1 MTYRVLITLLL
12 MFSMTGSSL
21 AQQPAPATSQ
31 SPPLQSPQQS
41 PASQSQ
47 TTAPQQTAPGDDDVV
62 RITANLVQID
72 AVVTD
77 KKGKQITNLSD
88 QDFEILEDGHA
99 QKITNLSYVTLKPP
113 TGEPQPAAVAGIK
126 GTGAKNNSAPPVHL
140 RPEQVHRTIALVV
153 DDLGLSFQSMVYVRK
168 ALKKFVDEQMQ
179 PGDMAAIIRTRA
191 GTGALQQF
199 TGDKRQLNAA
209 IERIRW
215 DPSGTGL
222 LGAFAPIDL
231 DPLTKLNVR
240 AAATIPGA
248 APSFGEANQ
257 TEQFRKDVFSVGTLG
272 ALKFVVQGM
281 RPMPGRKSVILMSD
295 GISIFRSL
303 NRQSPGAEGEQ
314 GSSGNE
320 RQSRDQQSASGI
332 LDALQRLTDFANRA
346 SVVIYT
352 MDARGLQ
359 TRGLSAQDNTND
371 QTTAGVGSALATR
384 NYDFLN
390 SQDGLNYLSRQ
401 TGGFLIHDTNDLA
414 GGIEKVLDDQ
424 NGYYLIGYRPDDST
438 FNANGQRSFHN
449 LTVRVKP
456 SGLKVRAR
464 TGFYGIT
471 DEEIRAVPRTDDQ
484 QMLEALV
491 SPFSS
496 ADVHLRLTS
505 LFGSDTHNQPV
516 MRALL
521 HIDGHDLTFTDAT
534 DGWHQLSFEVLAVTF
549 GDSGIVADK
558 FGRTETMRVR
568 EDAYQLAQ
576 QQGLIYTLNVPLHS
590 GGAYQLRV
598 AVRDLG
604 SKRVGSAS
612 QFVEVPDLK
621 KKQLALSGIVV
632 AGLDPAATSA
642 ARLAPISASDPATGD
657 KPGTLSS
664 EREAQANP
672 AVRRLRPGMT
682 LNYAYSIYNAARD
695 KHTSRAQLQTQV
707 RLFRGTQLVYTGKV
721 MVLDTDAP
729 ANTQPISAA
738 GTVQLGANEKPGD
751 YFLQVI
757 VTDLLA
763 DQKHN
768 TTTSWIDF
776 EIL

>member
-1 MTYRVLITLLL
+1 MKYRVLITLLL
-12 MFSMTGSSL
+12 TFSMSVSSL
-21 AQQPAPATSQ
+21 AQQPAPTTSPSPTSQ
-31 SPPLQSPQQS
+31 SP
-41 PASQSQ
+41 
-47 TTAPQQTAPGDDDVV
+47 TTAPPQTAQGDDDVV

-77 KKGKQITNLSD
+77 RKGKQITNLSD
-88 QDFEILEDGHA
+88 QDFEILEDGRA
-99 QKITNLSYVTLKPP
+99 QKITNLSYVSLKPP
-113 TGEPQPAAVAGIK
+113 AGEPQPLATASAKDTGTRDK
-126 GTGAKNNSAPPVHL
+126 GVPPVHL

-199 TGDKRQLNAA
+199 TGDKRQLYLA

-222 LGAFAPIDL
+222 VGAFAPIDL
-231 DPLTKLNVR
+231 NPLAKLSVR
-240 AAATIPGA
+240 AAASIPGSV
-248 APSFGEANQ
+248 PSFGESDR

-295 GISIFRSL
+295 GISIFRPL
-303 NRQSPGAEGEQ
+303 TRQSPGAEGEQ

-320 RQSRDQQSASGI
+320 RQSRDQEAAGGI
-332 LDALQRLTDFANRA
+332 LDALRRLTDFANRA

-359 TRGLSAQDNTND
+359 TMGLSAQDNTND
-371 QTTAGVGSALATR
+371 QTSIQVVGGLAER
-384 NYDFLN
+384 RYEFLN
-390 SQDGLNYLSRQ
+390 SQDGLNFLSQQ

-424 NGYYLIGYRPDDST
+424 KGYYLIGYRPDDST

-471 DEEIRAVPRTDDQ
+471 DEEIRAVPQSSDQ

-521 HIDGHDLTFTDAT
+521 HIDGHDLTFTDAP

-549 GDSGIVADK
+549 GDSGTVADK

-568 EDAYQLAQ
+568 DDAYRQAQ

-598 AVRDLG
+598 AVRDMG
-604 SKRVGSAS
+604 SKRVGAAS

-621 KKQLALSGIVV
+621 KGQLALSGIVV

-642 ARLAPISASDPATGD
+642 ARLSPVSASNAVTGVQAGALD
-657 KPGTLSS
+657 S

-672 AVRRLRPGMT
+672 AVRRLHPGMT

-695 KHTSRAQLQTQV
+695 KQTNRTQLQTQV

-721 MVLDTDAP
+721 VYLEADQP
-729 ANTQPISAA
+729 ANSKPVSAA

>member
-1 MTYRVLITLLL
+1 MKDRFLITLLL
-12 MFSMTGSSL
+12 TFSLSVSSL
-21 AQQPAPATSQ
+21 AQQPAPTPSQ
-31 SPPLQSPQQS
+31 SPTPQSPNS
-41 PASQSQ
+41 
-47 TTAPQQTAPGDDDVV
+47 APQTPAPGDDDVV

-77 KKGKQITNLSD
+77 RKGQQITNLSD
-88 QDFEILEDGHA
+88 HDFEILEDGRA
-99 QKITNLSYVTLKPP
+99 QKITNLSYVSIKSP
-113 TGEPQPAAVAGIK
+113 TGEQPISVAGVK
-126 GTGAKNNSAPPVHL
+126 DTGAKDKGMPPVHL

-153 DDLGLSFQSMVYVRK
+153 DDLGLSFESMVYVRR

-199 TGDKRQLNAA
+199 TGDKRQLYAA

-215 DPSGTGL
+215 NPSGAGL
-222 LGAFAPIDL
+222 VGAFAPLDL
-231 DPLTKLNVR
+231 DPLRKLSVR
-240 AAATIPGA
+240 AAASIPGT
-248 APSFGEANQ
+248 APSFGEADRIA
-257 TEQFRKDVFSVGTLG
+257 QFRKDVFSVGTLG

-295 GISIFRSL
+295 GISIFRPL
-303 NRQSPGAEGEQ
+303 TLESPGGEGEQ
-314 GSSGNE
+314 GSSQSQ
-320 RQSRDQQSASGI
+320 RQTRDQEAAGGV
-332 LDALQRLTDFANRA
+332 LDALRRLTDFANRA

-371 QTTAGVGSALATR
+371 QSSSGVVGALANR
-384 NYDFLN
+384 NYEFLN
-390 SQDGLNYLSRQ
+390 SQDGLNYLSKQ

-438 FNANGQRSFHN
+438 FNADGQRSFHN
-449 LTVRVKP
+449 LTVRVKR
-456 SGLKVRAR
+456 SGLKVRTR

-471 DEEIRAVPRTDDQ
+471 DEEIRAVPTTSDQ
-484 QMLEALV
+484 QMLEALI

-496 ADVHLRLTS
+496 ADVHLRLTA

-521 HIDGHDLTFTDAT
+521 HIDGHDLTFTDAS

-568 EDAYQLAQ
+568 EDAYRQAQ
-576 QQGLIYTLNVPLHS
+576 QQGLIYTLNLPLHRD
-590 GGAYQLRV
+590 GAYQLRV
-598 AVRDLG
+598 AVRDI
-604 SKRVGSAS
+604 SSRRVGSAS
-612 QFVEVPDLK
+612 QFVEVPNLK

-632 AGLDPAATSA
+632 AGIDAAAA
-642 ARLAPISASDPATGD
+642 ARLSPISDPATGA
-657 KPGTLSS
+657 KSGTQNS
-664 EREAQANP
+664 ELEAQASP
-672 AVRRLRPGMT
+672 AVRRLHPGMT
-682 LNYAYSIYNAARD
+682 LNYAYSIYNAASHKQTHR
-695 KHTSRAQLQTQV
+695 TQLQTQV
-707 RLFRGTQLVYTGKV
+707 RLFRGTELVYTGKV
-721 MVLDTDAP
+721 VSLEADQP
-729 ANTQPISAA
+729 ASLKPIAAA

-763 DQKHN
+763 DHGHN

-776 EIL
+776 EILQ